1 MSSVPEHIDETG
13 APCSRHPQISPGNLY
28 QLAMVGSRAP
38 AFHHDCA
45 SKLQG
50 LVMALDELTELT
62 ENGDPQLIRAVETAL
77 EASRELN
84 ALLNLNRALTR
95 AVPKTLIPVAELL
108 TRGAERAGVSV
119 RGSLPD
125 VSVNVGVASMVH
137 ALALV
142 VDIAAGIGRGRSLE
156 VSATQTGGDIELALR
171 TSPQQAPTAGDAL
184 AIAGFVVVRDG
195 GGRLWCS
202 STAEEIVIRLPVG

>member
-1 MSSVPEHIDETG
+1 MSSVPEHVDETG

-95 AVPKTLIPVAELL
+95 AVPKTLIAVSELL
-108 TRGAERAGVSV
+108 ARGAGRAGVSV

-125 VSVNVGVASMVH
+125 VSVNVGVAAMVH

-142 VDIAAGIGRGRSLE
+142 VDIAAGTGRGRSLE
-156 VSATQTGGDIELALR
+156 VSAAQTGGDIDLALR
-171 TSPQQAPTAGDAL
+171 ISPQQAPTAGDAL
-184 AIAGFVVVRDG
+184 AIAGFVVGRDG

-202 STAEEIVIRLPVG
+202 SRSSFG

>member
-1 MSSVPEHIDETG
+1 VSSVPEHVDETG

-95 AVPKTLIPVAELL
+95 AVPKTLIAVSELL
-108 TRGAERAGVSV
+108 TRGADRAGVSS
-119 RGSLPD
+119 RGTLPD
-125 VSVNVGVASMVH
+125 VQVNVGVAAMVH

-156 VSATQTGGDIELALR
+156 VSATQTGGDIELVLR
-171 TSPQQAPTAGDAL
+171 TSPPQAPSAGDAL
-184 AIAGFVVVRDG
+184 AIASFVVSRDG
-195 GGRLWCS
+195 GGKLWCS
-202 STAEEIVIRLPVG
+202 STGDAIVIRLPVG